1 MAARAN
7 KRRYV
12 RTRAQN
18 LVAHLR
24 VGDRT
29 IQAPVDDISMGGMLA
44 RTGESIAIGTALMFD
59 LARPGLKKPLR
70 LLGVVVDTRIGRG
83 LGIRFDGLDKEAA
96 DRLGDLIADLG
107 GMTSPSNLL
116 VDREPPPSAPP
127 APTGPLTSNL
137 TSSGTGSFA
146 RPDLRNEPPPLIAPF
161 PSPTPTQT
169 LPSPVPAP
177 SPSSTSYRTANAAS
191 PAGSSGMQSPPHSA
205 TAVPTTGHGPSDNE
219 AKLTAQM
226 RSMVMELG
234 RLQELVQQR
243 EKELHDARS
252 EIARLKSEAGHGE
265 AAQRIVGRLEIEKTK
280 LESQLA
286 EARQRTRLDVEV
298 AQREAEQATAAIGRL
313 VDALNRLR

>member
-29 IQAPVDDISMGGMLA
+29 IQAPVEDISMGGMLA
-44 RTGESIAIGTALMFD
+44 RTGESIAIGTAIMFD

-107 GMTSPSNLL
+107 GMTSPSSLL
-116 VDREPPPSAPP
+116 VDREPTGSHSTAGVHGPGG
-127 APTGPLTSNL
+127 TGPH
-137 TSSGTGSFA
+137 A
-146 RPDLRNEPPPLIAPF
+146 RPDGRGEPPPLIAPF
-161 PSPTPTQT
+161 PAPTPTQT
-169 LPSPVPAP
+169 LPQPAP
-177 SPSSTSYRTANAAS
+177 SPAPSSTSYRTANAAG
-191 PAGSSGMQSPPHSA
+191 PAASAAMHSPPH
-205 TAVPTTGHGPSDNE
+205 TQPAVPVHTPTDNE
-219 AKLTAQM
+219 AKLQAQM

-243 EKELHDARS
+243 EKELHDARA
-252 EIARLKSEAGHGE
+252 EIARLKGEATHGE
-265 AAQRIVGRLEIEKTK
+265 AAQRIVGRLEIEKNK

-286 EARQRTRLDVEV
+286 ESRQRTKMDVDV
-298 AQREAEQATAAIGRL
+298 AQREAEQAVAAIGRL
-313 VDALNRLR
+313 VDALNRMR

>member
-1 MAARAN
+1 
-7 KRRYV
+7 
-12 RTRAQN
+12 
-18 LVAHLR
+18 

-116 VDREPPPSAPP
+116 VDRE
-127 APTGPLTSNL
+127 LTSNL

-169 LPSPVPAP
+169 LPSPVPSP

>member
-29 IQAPVDDISMGGMLA
+29 IQAPVEDISMGGMLA

-116 VDREPPPSAPP
+116 VDREPAPI
-127 APTGPLTSNL
+127 TGTY
-137 TSSGTGSFA
+137 A
-146 RPDLRNEPPPLIAPF
+146 RPDLRAEQPPMIAPF
-161 PSPTPTQT
+161 PQPTPTQT

-191 PAGSSGMQSPPHSA
+191 PAASTGMQSPPHPA
-205 TAVPTTGHGPSDNE
+205 AAPVHHPTDNE
-219 AKLTAQM
+219 AKLTGQM

-265 AAQRIVGRLEIEKTK
+265 AAQRIVGRLEIEKSK
-280 LESQLA
+280 LESVLA
-286 EARQRTRLDVEV
+286 DSKQRQRLDVEV

-313 VDALNRLR
+313 VAALNRLR